1 MIGTHRP
8 KTMHTSADAT
18 HGKCKPFSKALTFLA
33 VILLHH
39 ATVLHPPVA
48 NCHQESSSDRALS
61 ADLSGVR
68 DVGGFPQEGSH
79 TQSSLCCLHPTL
91 IASFSCGSV
100 FFIITSNTPL
110 STSTLAKC
118 QLPS

>member
-1 MIGTHRP
+1 MQVWP
-8 KTMHTSADAT
+8 MF
-18 HGKCKPFSKALTFLA
+18 KCRLLRAALSLLA
-33 VILLHH
+33 VIPLHC

-48 NCHQESSSDRALS
+48 NCQPVSSSERAFS
-61 ADLSGVR
+61 TDLSGVR

-79 TQSSLCCLHPTL
+79 TPSSLCCLHPSL
-91 IASFSCGSV
+91 IASFSTGSV

-118 QLPS
+118 QLTT

>member
-1 MIGTHRP
+1 MLFKCRP
-8 KTMHTSADAT
+8 VSA
-18 HGKCKPFSKALTFLA
+18 ALSLLA
-33 VILLHH
+33 VSPLHC

-48 NCHQESSSDRALS
+48 NCHPESSSQRAL
-61 ADLSGVR
+61 ATVLSGVR

-79 TQSSLCCLHPTL
+79 TQSSLCRLHLSL
-91 IASFSCGSV
+91 IASLSTGSV

-110 STSTLAKC
+110 STLTLANC